1 MIHTVRLIL
10 QVRMRIKWEPSC
22 CMVML
27 VPTME
32 MSGADR
38 QQCFKNLLIVP
49 CRGASCAAH
58 VFLCRLQCHKQL
70 PYITSNVCITIKSMS
85 RAYQTIT
92 YRLILTWV
100 NQYYGHDLS
109 YRLNKYSKNYA
120 INFLHTFNSVLC
132 IYQHRNSLM

>member
-1 MIHTVRLIL
+1 MILIL

-22 CMVML
+22 VVML

-32 MSGADR
+32 MSGTDR

-70 PYITSNVCITIKSMS
+70 SYITSNVCTTIKSTS

-92 YRLILTWV
+92 YRLISIRV
-100 NQYYGHDLS
+100 NQYMAMICHDSDTEEITL
-109 YRLNKYSKNYA
+109 
-120 INFLHTFNSVLC
+120 
-132 IYQHRNSLM
+132 